1 MLAILRRGLDGGTME
16 ALRDSDPRRVGPYAL
31 TGRLGQGG
39 MGVVYLATDEAGA
52 RVAVKVINWHLAGD
66 PGFRRR
72 FRQEVAAA
80 QRVARFCTAP
90 VLAADVDGDLAY
102 LVTEFVPGPSL
113 QEAVAGD
120 GPLTGSSLDG
130 LAASVAVAL
139 RAIHGAR
146 VVHRDLKPSNVLL
159 SPVGPKVIDFG
170 VARLVEGHGQ
180 ASSAVVGTPAY
191 MSPEQVSGGPVTP
204 ASDVFAW
211 GGVVTFAACGRGP
224 FDGDSVPAILYRVLH
239 GEPDLSGLRGL
250 RGPLLPL
257 VTAALAKNP
266 ADRPT
271 PQELLD
277 ALSAAPAGTVPSPPA
292 SSSETPPS
300 SPGTRPDALPVDP
313 SPPGTV
319 PPLPASPPEAGEP
332 MSGGGPGGGGEP
344 TREGGAGR
352 SSRGRVWAGAAVAAA
367 AVVTAAVVAL
377 QPGILG
383 GSARSASS
391 GPGAA
396 TSSGPGTAAAGR
408 TDGPAT
414 TSPSPAATATSETP
428 VRAMSA
434 SGPNP
439 LDEDG
444 LRLFTPPQS
453 DAARQAKVWAAA
465 GRARDAE
472 LLEALAEVPQAV
484 WLKGPSGEKARRT
497 VAATL
502 AAAGKTGSVPVF
514 VTYHLPFKDCRPV
527 GPVGGAA
534 GDAAYRSWIDG
545 VAEEIGDARAVVIL
559 EPNSLVKI
567 PGTAECER
575 GDAATGKSRFANL
588 SHAVERLG
596 RLPRTAVYLDGNFE
610 KWPSLE
616 DMGHRL
622 IRAGITGADGFF
634 LNASGYQPTA
644 DLVEYGSR
652 LARCVHV
659 QVTAGTRDCVDAEV
673 AAAPD
678 DPAVLPHFVID
689 TSRNGRGEWV
699 PDKEYVKPQ
708 TWCNPPGRGVGPR
721 PTTATGD
728 ELVDAY
734 LWISVPGQ
742 SNGPCTRGTDGPQD
756 PVYGT
761 VPPGG
766 GQWWAE
772 MALERARLAD
782 PPLR

>member
-1 MLAILRRGLDGGTME
+1 M
-16 ALRDSDPRRVGPYAL
+16 GPYVL

-39 MGVVYLATDEAGA
+39 MGVVYLATDEAGD

-72 FRQEVAAA
+72 FRREVAAA

-113 QEAVAGD
+113 QEAVADG

-130 LAASVAVAL
+130 LAAGVAVAL
-139 RAIHGAR
+139 RAIHGAGI
-146 VVHRDLKPSNVLL
+146 VHRDLKPSNVLL

-170 VARLVEGHGQ
+170 VARLVEGHSQ

-191 MSPEQVSGGPVTP
+191 MSPEQVGGAPATP

-211 GGVVTFAACGRGP
+211 GGVVAYAAVGRGP
-224 FDGDSVPAILYRVLH
+224 FDGGSVPAVLYRVTH
-239 GEPDLSGLRGL
+239 AEPDLTGL

-257 VTAALAKNP
+257 VTAALAKDP

-277 ALSAAPAGTVPSPPA
+277 ALSAAPAGTVP
-292 SSSETPPS
+292 
-300 SPGTRPDALPVDP
+300 
-313 SPPGTV
+313 
-319 PPLPASPPEAGEP
+319 PLPASPPGTGETVAARDTRIRGIGPGYANHAPAGDTGGPQDDGDSPEDGTGRP
-332 MSGGGPGGGGEP
+332 GGGTGGPGGDGEP
-344 TREGGAGR
+344 TLEGGAR
-352 SSRGRVWAGAAVAAA
+352 RPSRRRLWTGAAA
-367 AVVTAAVVAL
+367 AASAVVAVAVIL
-377 QPGILG
+377 QSGLLG
-383 GSARSASS
+383 GSAGSTASS
-391 GPGAA
+391 GPD
-396 TSSGPGTAAAGR
+396 T
-408 TDGPAT
+408 
-414 TSPSPAATATSETP
+414 AATATSADP
-428 VRAMSA
+428 ARAMSA

-453 DAARQAKVWAAA
+453 DAARQAKIWAAG
-465 GRARDAE
+465 GRARDAA
-472 LLEALAEVPQAV
+472 LMEAFAEVPQAV
-484 WLKGPSGEKARRT
+484 WLEGPSGDKARRT
-497 VAATL
+497 VSATL
-502 AAAGKTGSVPVF
+502 RAAGKTGSVPIF
-514 VTYHLPFKDCRPV
+514 ATYHLPFKDCRPT

-534 GDAAYRSWIDG
+534 SDGAYRSWIDG
-545 VAEEIGDARAVVIL
+545 IAEEIGDARAVVIL
-559 EPNSLVKI
+559 EPQSLVNI
-567 PGTAECER
+567 PGTTECER
-575 GDAATGKSRFANL
+575 GDAATEKSRFANL
-588 SHAVERLG
+588 SHAVDRLG
-596 RLPRTAVYLDGNFE
+596 KLPRTAVYLDGSFE

-616 DMGHRL
+616 EMAHRL
-622 IRAGITGADGFF
+622 LRAGVTAADGFF
-634 LNASGYQPTA
+634 LNASGYQPTEG
-644 DLVEYGSR
+644 LVDYGDR

-659 QVTAGTRDCVDAEV
+659 QATQGTDDCLDAEI

-678 DPAVLPHFVID
+678 DPAALPHFVID

-699 PDKEYVKPQ
+699 PDKEYAKPQ
-708 TWCNPPGRGVGPR
+708 TWCNPPDRGLGLR
-721 PTTATGD
+721 PTTATGS

-734 LWISVPGQ
+734 LWISLPGH
-742 SNGPCTRGTDGPQD
+742 SNGTCTRGTDGPED